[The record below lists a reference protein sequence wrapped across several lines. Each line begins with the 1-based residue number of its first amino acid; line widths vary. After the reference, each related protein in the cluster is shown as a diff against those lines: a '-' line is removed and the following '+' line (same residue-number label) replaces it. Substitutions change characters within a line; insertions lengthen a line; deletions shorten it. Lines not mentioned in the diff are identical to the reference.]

1 MINVVIFSTFK
12 RKTFQDKWFK
22 EVQESKEKYL
32 SVRESKSIRDVHLH
46 QVSVNLC
53 LFKISVMVLRM
64 KNLKKEKMID
74 SKYTFQ

>member
-1 MINVVIFSTFK
+1 MIDVIIFSTFK

-22 EVQESKEKYL
+22 EVQDSKEKYL
-32 SVRESKSIRDVHLH
+32 SVRESKSIRDVPLH

-53 LFKISVMVLRM
+53 LFKISVKVLRM